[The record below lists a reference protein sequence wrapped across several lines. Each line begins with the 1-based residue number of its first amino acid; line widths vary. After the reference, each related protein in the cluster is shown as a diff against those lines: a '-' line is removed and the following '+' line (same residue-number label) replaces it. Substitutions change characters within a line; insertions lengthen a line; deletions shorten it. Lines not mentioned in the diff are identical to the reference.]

1 MASPRQRPATPS
13 SSTILK
19 QSDPS
24 GARLVAPSFCSTPVR
39 PSVGKSSDMSKR
51 EPSRKSP
58 PPLNAAVM
66 ASMAEETVPWP
77 WPQVADLWILRSMS
91 ASETC
96 AWEKIT
102 CQHRMTSD
110 TVPSRGKPASQGF
123 ARARTRLYTRPTET
137 GSHRSRGRAT
147 MTVRALLIDLAWL
160 AWWGGRPF
168 TNGCGAKAI
177 LRSSLLG
184 RV

>member
-13 SSTILK
+13 SYTILK

-24 GARLVAPSFCSTPVR
+24 GARLVAPSFCSTLAR
-39 PSVGKSSDMSKR
+39 PSVGNSSDMSKR

-91 ASETC
+91 ASKTC
-96 AWEKIT
+96 PREEIT
-102 CQHRMTSD
+102 CQHRTTSD
-110 TVPSRGKPASQGF
+110 TAPSRGKPTSHGF
-123 ARARTRLYTRPTET
+123 ARARTRLYTRPT
-137 GSHRSRGRAT
+137 GSHRSRGRTT
-147 MTVRALLIDLAWL
+147 MTVRALLIDFAWL
-160 AWWGGRPF
+160 AWWCGRPF

-177 LRSSLLG
+177 RRSSFLG